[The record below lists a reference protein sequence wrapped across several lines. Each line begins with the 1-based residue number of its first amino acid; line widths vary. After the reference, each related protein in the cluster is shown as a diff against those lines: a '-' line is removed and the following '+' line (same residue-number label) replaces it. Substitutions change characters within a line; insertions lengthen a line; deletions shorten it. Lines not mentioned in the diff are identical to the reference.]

1 MNYMRNYFLII
12 CAIGFIV
19 LGGDGSTLWNQGAV
33 AEAATPNA
41 QETNPKGLWVRIL
54 KNKFQLQLMD
64 GDKTLHTYPIAVGKN
79 AGNKQ
84 KTGDMRT
91 PEGKFSVQQ
100 IQNATAW
107 THDFRD
113 GKGTIAGA
121 YGPWFIRLKTAP
133 WNGIGIH
140 GTHDPSS
147 IGTRASEGCIRMH
160 NGDLEALKKRIKPG
174 TAVVIE
180 P

>member
-1 MNYMRNYFLII
+1 MKKYLLILCTISFL
-12 CAIGFIV
+12 V
-19 LGGDGSTLWNQGAV
+19 LVGGDGVALWNQGTV
-33 AEAATPNA
+33 AEAAALSA

-54 KNKFQLQLMD
+54 KNKFQLHLMD
-64 GDKTLHTYPIAVGKN
+64 GDKTLHVYPIAVGKN
-79 AGNKQ
+79 MGNKQ
-84 KTGDMRT
+84 KTGDLRT

-113 GKGTIAGA
+113 GKGVIAGA

-133 WNGIGIH
+133 WSGIGIH

-160 NGDLEALKKRIKPG
+160 NSDLEALKKRIKQG

-180 P
+180 R